1 MKQLTVL
8 MLSLFL
14 ISCGGSDDART
25 TISLS
30 PNSASLGDPNAG
42 GSFLASN
49 EIIKDEP
56 TQFSWSSIVGVLQAQ
71 AQELTARLFQG
82 VSLPNLVTFSQTDL
96 AVLESE
102 YLDEVKRFQ
111 NRDDDRNYSDWLQT
125 GVATGTYIS
134 PGHLAYGLLWSVWLD
149 ERDLRRKIYQS
160 GPSVSVATNTG
171 GVFAANYAFEDNNYF
186 IGWLENAGSL
196 TIRSVFQQNDSDGLQ
211 QDAITAIIATD
222 TIQMNILEHLTD
234 NATSTSALSYT
245 IALIGTKDADDTI
258 QMAVR
263 MHRSQWQADID
274 TATLDF
280 TNPYITLL
288 VNAQSGGASGT
299 ASNSKNVRV
308 DYAQCPTSAC
318 DFTTSDATTG
328 TVQYNFDPTNLSS
341 LDVGATVTVE
351 LALATLALPSVVTPA
366 TIAAASDTLFLF
378 DVQGYTNP
386 E

>member
-1 MKQLTVL
+1 MKQLAVL

-14 ISCGGSDDART
+14 ISCGGGGGDDART

-56 TQFSWSSIVGVLQAQ
+56 TQFSWSSIVGVLQAQAQ

-222 TIQMNILEHLTD
+222 TIQMNILEHLT
-234 NATSTSALSYT
+234 STSAPSYT

-299 ASNSKNVRV
+299 ASNLKNVRV

-318 DFTTSDATTG
+318 DFTTPGATG
-328 TVQYNFDPTNLSS
+328 TVQYAFNPDILSR
-341 LDVGATVTVE
+341 LDVGATVT
-351 LALATLALPSVVTPA
+351 LTLPSATLALPSVVTPA